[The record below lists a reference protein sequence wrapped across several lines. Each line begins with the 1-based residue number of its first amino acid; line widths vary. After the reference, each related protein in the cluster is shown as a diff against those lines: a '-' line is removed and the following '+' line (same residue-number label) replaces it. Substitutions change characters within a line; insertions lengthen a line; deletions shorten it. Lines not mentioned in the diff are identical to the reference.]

1 MQKLHDER
9 TCNHN
14 AINEVIIPRT
24 LKDALGTHAALKGQ
38 ETLQLTVQYIQC
50 QLLCFKDLSLCI
62 VALCSWFQSSCSKV
76 YCCYNTCLET
86 IEMLTG

>member
-24 LKDALGTHAALKGQ
+24 LKDALGTHAALIGQ
-38 ETLQLTVQYIQC
+38 ETLQLTVHVSDIYHSVMEVPLI
-50 QLLCFKDLSLCI
+50 
-62 VALCSWFQSSCSKV
+62 
-76 YCCYNTCLET
+76 T
-86 IEMLTG
+86 ITGLF